1 MFKNE
6 ARCCIIVLI
15 LRMSYFSFK
24 ILFCCYNGI
33 YKMLKVQKTNKK
45 NSAMKNSNYIE
56 NTILEG
62 RKYKI
67 TFKLALINTVNDLQ

>member
-1 MFKNE
+1 
-6 ARCCIIVLI
+6 
-15 LRMSYFSFK
+15 
-24 ILFCCYNGI
+24 
-33 YKMLKVQKTNKK
+33 MLKVQKTNKK
-45 NSAMKNSNYIE
+45 NSAMKKTNYIE